1 MTLLPHTS
9 LPELA
14 TTLSDPLSIS
24 AKEDGSSSSIN
35 IKKTVATEAIVE
47 VETDSVLPQPTSTEH
62 IRRRPELRQKPHED
76 YELSVLPPVLEGTKG
91 LPWRAGDVEIESGL
105 PTPAPP
111 SLRGEDDVTSTSPV
125 LSPEEKSRQVWK
137 GRLHFA
143 ACCYCFF
150 LEGWNDGSTGPL
162 LPTIQ
167 RYYGVRM
174 L

>member
-1 MTLLPHTS
+1 MTLLLHSS
-9 LPELA
+9 LPDLVA
-14 TTLSDPLSIS
+14 TQGDSLPIP
-24 AKEDGSSSSIN
+24 AKEDGSSSSIDLN
-35 IKKTVATEAIVE
+35 KTVTTEAIVE
-47 VETDSVLPQPTSTEH
+47 VETDSVLPQPTSSEH

-91 LPWRAGDVEIESGL
+91 LPWRVGDVEMESGL

-111 SLRGEDDVTSTSPV
+111 SVRAEDDTTSTSPV